1 MKQERE
7 AAELEKKQLEE
18 RLAKFEEDARK
29 AQEGGCGVQSIE
41 IINNT
46 RAGIVIFFRSKK
58 GNALL
63 GGKFKS
69 RIL

>member
-29 AQEGGCGVQSIE
+29 AQEGNHMAC
-41 IINNT
+41 
-46 RAGIVIFFRSKK
+46 
-58 GNALL
+58 
-63 GGKFKS
+63 
-69 RIL
+69 